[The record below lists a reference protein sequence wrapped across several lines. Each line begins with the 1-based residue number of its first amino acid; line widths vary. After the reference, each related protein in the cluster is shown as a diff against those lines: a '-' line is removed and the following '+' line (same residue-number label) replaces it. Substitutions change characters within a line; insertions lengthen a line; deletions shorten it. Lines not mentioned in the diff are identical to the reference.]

1 MLQEDESWAT
11 LSVLLELPLG
21 MNTELNKKHIY
32 LFIYSLTNII
42 LGNTI
47 DSLIIGTLDPRCFLP
62 EHFNRTIAH

>member
-32 LFIYSLTNII
+32 LFI
-42 LGNTI
+42 
-47 DSLIIGTLDPRCFLP
+47 
-62 EHFNRTIAH
+62 H